1 MNKITTILFCVLS
14 TVGLYAQH
22 NYTDYQLEIIKNIP
36 NEIDGGACYFSET
49 ISAQKED
56 KFVFV
61 NDFALYGCIQI
72 NEEVLLLELK
82 EYIEAENRFIYTLE
96 DRNLIIEI
104 VILGK
109 ETNDNI
115 DYLKIELSVPKHFKK
130 KILYGNCYD

>member
-1 MNKITTILFCVLS
+1 MKKIILLLIYIGI
-14 TVGLYAQH
+14 TQLYSQEAT
-22 NYTDYQLEIIKNIP
+22 NYQLEIIKNIP

-96 DRNLIIEI
+96 DRNLIVEI
-104 VILGK
+104 IILGN

-115 DYLKIELSVPKHFKK
+115 NYLKIELSVPKYLKK

>member
-1 MNKITTILFCVLS
+1 MKKIILLLIYIGITQLYSQETT
-14 TVGLYAQH
+14 
-22 NYTDYQLEIIKNIP
+22 NYQLEIIKNIP
-36 NEIDGGACYFSET
+36 DEIDGGACYFSET

-96 DRNLIIEI
+96 DRNLIVEI
-104 VILGK
+104 VILGN

-115 DYLKIELSVPKHFKK
+115 DYLKIELSVPKYLKK

>member
-1 MNKITTILFCVLS
+1 MKKIILLLIYIGI
-14 TVGLYAQH
+14 TQLYSQEAT
-22 NYTDYQLEIIKNIP
+22 NYQLEIIKNIP

-82 EYIEAENRFIYTLE
+82 KYIDVENRFIYTLE

>member
-1 MNKITTILFCVLS
+1 MKKIILLLIYIGITQLYSQETT
-14 TVGLYAQH
+14 
-22 NYTDYQLEIIKNIP
+22 NYQLEIIKNIP

-82 EYIEAENRFIYTLE
+82 EYIDVENRFIYTLE

>member
-1 MNKITTILFCVLS
+1 MKKIILLLIYIGITQLYSQETT
-14 TVGLYAQH
+14 
-22 NYTDYQLEIIKNIP
+22 NYQLEIIKNIP
-36 NEIDGGACYFSET
+36 DEIDGGACYFSET

-82 EYIEAENRFIYTLE
+82 EYIDVENRFIYTLE
-96 DRNLIIEI
+96 DRNLIVEI
-104 VILGK
+104 VILGN

-115 DYLKIELSVPKHFKK
+115 NYLKIELSVPKYFKK

>member
-1 MNKITTILFCVLS
+1 MKKIILLLIYIGITQLYSQETT
-14 TVGLYAQH
+14 
-22 NYTDYQLEIIKNIP
+22 NYQLEIIKNIP
-36 NEIDGGACYFSET
+36 DEIDGGVCYFSET
-49 ISAQKED
+49 ISSLKGD

-72 NEEVLLLELK
+72 NKEVLLLELK

-96 DRNLIIEI
+96 DRNLIVEI
-104 VILGK
+104 VILGN

-115 DYLKIELSVPKHFKK
+115 NYLKIELSVPKYLKK

>member
-1 MNKITTILFCVLS
+1 MKKIILLLIYIGITQLYSQETT
-14 TVGLYAQH
+14 
-22 NYTDYQLEIIKNIP
+22 NYQLEIIKNIP

-72 NEEVLLLELK
+72 NKEVLLLELK

>member
-1 MNKITTILFCVLS
+1 MKKIILLLIYIGITQLYSQETT
-14 TVGLYAQH
+14 
-22 NYTDYQLEIIKNIP
+22 NYQLEIIKNIP

-72 NEEVLLLELK
+72 NKEVLLLELK

-96 DRNLIIEI
+96 DRNLIVEI
-104 VILGK
+104 VILGN

-115 DYLKIELSVPKHFKK
+115 NYLKIELSMPKYLKK

>member
-1 MNKITTILFCVLS
+1 MKKIILLLIYIGITQLYSQETT
-14 TVGLYAQH
+14 
-22 NYTDYQLEIIKNIP
+22 NYQLEIIKNIP

-96 DRNLIIEI
+96 DRNLIVEI
-104 VILGK
+104 VILGN

-115 DYLKIELSVPKHFKK
+115 NYLKIELSVPKYLKK

>member
-1 MNKITTILFCVLS
+1 MKKIILLLIYIGI
-14 TVGLYAQH
+14 TQLYSQET
-22 NYTDYQLEIIKNIP
+22 TDYQLEIIKNIP

-82 EYIEAENRFIYTLE
+82 EYIDVENRFIYTLE

-104 VILGK
+104 FILGK

>member
-1 MNKITTILFCVLS
+1 MKKIILLLIYIGITQLYSQETT
-14 TVGLYAQH
+14 
-22 NYTDYQLEIIKNIP
+22 NYQLEIIKNIP

-49 ISAQKED
+49 ISGLKGN

-82 EYIEAENRFIYTLE
+82 EYIDVENRFIYTLE

>member
-1 MNKITTILFCVLS
+1 MKRIILLLIYIGITQ
-14 TVGLYAQH
+14 LYSQETT
-22 NYTDYQLEIIKNIP
+22 NYQLEIIKNIP
-36 NEIDGGACYFSET
+36 DEIDGGVCYFSET
-49 ISAQKED
+49 ISGLKGD

-72 NEEVLLLELK
+72 NKEVLLLELK

-96 DRNLIIEI
+96 DRNLIVEI
-104 VILGK
+104 VILGN

-115 DYLKIELSVPKHFKK
+115 NYLKIELSVPKYLKK

>member
-1 MNKITTILFCVLS
+1 MKKIILLLIYIGITQLYSQETT
-14 TVGLYAQH
+14 
-22 NYTDYQLEIIKNIP
+22 NYQLEIIKNIP
-36 NEIDGGACYFSET
+36 DEIDGGACYFSET

-72 NEEVLLLELK
+72 NKEVLLLELK

>member
-1 MNKITTILFCVLS
+1 MKKIILLLIYIGI
-14 TVGLYAQH
+14 TQLYSQET
-22 NYTDYQLEIIKNIP
+22 TDYQLEIIKNIP

-82 EYIEAENRFIYTLE
+82 EYIDVENRFIYTLE

-115 DYLKIELSVPKHFKK
+115 NYLKIELSVPKYLKK

>member
-1 MNKITTILFCVLS
+1 MKKIILLLIYIGITQLYSQETT
-14 TVGLYAQH
+14 
-22 NYTDYQLEIIKNIP
+22 NYQLEIIKNIP
-36 NEIDGGACYFSET
+36 DEIDGGVCYFSET

-82 EYIEAENRFIYTLE
+82 EYIDVENRFIYTLE
-96 DRNLIIEI
+96 YRNLIIEI

-115 DYLKIELSVPKHFKK
+115 DYLKIELSAPKHFKK
-130 KILYGNCYD
+130 KILYGNCYN

>member
-1 MNKITTILFCVLS
+1 MKKIILLLIYIGI
-14 TVGLYAQH
+14 TQLYSQET
-22 NYTDYQLEIIKNIP
+22 TDYQLEIIKNIP

-82 EYIEAENRFIYTLE
+82 EYIDVENRFIYTLE

>member
-1 MNKITTILFCVLS
+1 MKKIILLLIYIGI
-14 TVGLYAQH
+14 TQLYSQEAT
-22 NYTDYQLEIIKNIP
+22 NYQLEIIKNIP
-36 NEIDGGACYFSET
+36 DEIDGGACYFSET

-96 DRNLIIEI
+96 DRNLIVEI
-104 VILGK
+104 VILGN

-115 DYLKIELSVPKHFKK
+115 NYLKIELSVPKHFKK

>member
-1 MNKITTILFCVLS
+1 MKKIILLLIYIGITQLYSQETT
-14 TVGLYAQH
+14 
-22 NYTDYQLEIIKNIP
+22 NYQLEIIKNIP

-72 NEEVLLLELK
+72 NKEVLLLELK

-96 DRNLIIEI
+96 DRNLIVEI
-104 VILGK
+104 VILGN

-115 DYLKIELSVPKHFKK
+115 NYLKIELSVPKYLKK

>member
-1 MNKITTILFCVLS
+1 MKKIILLLIYIGITQLYSQETT
-14 TVGLYAQH
+14 
-22 NYTDYQLEIIKNIP
+22 NYQLEIIKNIP
-36 NEIDGGACYFSET
+36 DEIDGGACYFSET

-82 EYIEAENRFIYTLE
+82 EYIDVENRFIYTLE

>member
-1 MNKITTILFCVLS
+1 MKKIILLLIYIGITQLYSQETT
-14 TVGLYAQH
+14 
-22 NYTDYQLEIIKNIP
+22 NYQLEIIKNIP
-36 NEIDGGACYFSET
+36 DEIDGGACYFSET

-96 DRNLIIEI
+96 DRNLIVEI
-104 VILGK
+104 VILGN

-115 DYLKIELSVPKHFKK
+115 NYLKIELSMPKYLKK

>member
-1 MNKITTILFCVLS
+1 MKKILLLFLIYIGI
-14 TVGLYAQH
+14 TQLYSQEAT
-22 NYTDYQLEIIKNIP
+22 NYQLEIIKNIP
-36 NEIDGGACYFSET
+36 DEIDGGACYFSET

>member
-1 MNKITTILFCVLS
+1 MKKIILLLIYIGITQLYSQETT
-14 TVGLYAQH
+14 
-22 NYTDYQLEIIKNIP
+22 NYQLEIIKNIP

-82 EYIEAENRFIYTLE
+82 EYIDVENRFIYTLE

-115 DYLKIELSVPKHFKK
+115 DYLKIELSVPK
-130 KILYGNCYD
+130 Y

>member
-1 MNKITTILFCVLS
+1 MNKIVTIFFCALS
-14 TVGLYAQH
+14 TVVLYAQH

-72 NEEVLLLELK
+72 NEEVLLLEMK
-82 EYIEAENRFIYTLE
+82 EYIDVENRFIYTLE
-96 DRNLIIEI
+96 DMNLIIEI

>member
-1 MNKITTILFCVLS
+1 MKKIILLLIYIGITQLYSQETT
-14 TVGLYAQH
+14 
-22 NYTDYQLEIIKNIP
+22 NYQLEIIKNIP
-36 NEIDGGACYFSET
+36 DEIDGGACYFSET

-96 DRNLIIEI
+96 DRNLIVEI
-104 VILGK
+104 VILGN

-115 DYLKIELSVPKHFKK
+115 NYLKIELSVPKHFKK

>member
-1 MNKITTILFCVLS
+1 MKKIILLLIYIGITQLYSQETT
-14 TVGLYAQH
+14 
-22 NYTDYQLEIIKNIP
+22 NYQLEIIKNIP
-36 NEIDGGACYFSET
+36 DEIDGGACYFSET

-72 NEEVLLLELK
+72 NKEVLLLELK

-96 DRNLIIEI
+96 DRILIVEI
-104 VILGK
+104 VILGN

-115 DYLKIELSVPKHFKK
+115 NYLKIELSVPKHFKK

>member
-1 MNKITTILFCVLS
+1 MNKVITILLCALS

-82 EYIEAENRFIYTLE
+82 EYIDVENRFIYTLE

>member
-1 MNKITTILFCVLS
+1 MKKIILLLIYIGITQLYSQETT
-14 TVGLYAQH
+14 
-22 NYTDYQLEIIKNIP
+22 NYQLEIIKNIP
-36 NEIDGGACYFSET
+36 DEIDGGVCYFSET

-82 EYIEAENRFIYTLE
+82 EYIDVENRFIYTLE